1 MSLKVSQKRCLKSV
15 QSFFL
20 SVKNVPKSRSP
31 ASANP
36 LSFAWKPL
44 FDKTIYLYHHHR
56 HHHPPLTPLSTPA
69 FTAIS
74 DVWRWHLAT
83 FPYSSHFT
91 PHLFHLSL
99 LFHLICLPSFSF
111 SFSSLQLSPP
121 LSDVPRALL
130 TMEQST
136 CFCPSSSPPDHC
148 NVCMTSH
155 HITSHP
161 KGHGN
166 QCWFLH

>member
-1 MSLKVSQKRCLKSV
+1 MSQKRCLKSV

-20 SVKNVPKSRSP
+20 SVKKMSQKSRSP

-83 FPYSSHFT
+83 FPYSPHFT
-91 PHLFHLSL
+91 PRLFHLSL